1 MLSTS
6 QESVWLFLDSW
17 QFLFIYNSLTGR
29 DWGQEEKGTTEDEMA
44 GLHHWLYGREFE
56 WTPGDD
62 DGQGG
67 LACCNLCG
75 HKESDMT
82 ERLNW
87 TELNWTELMIH
98 KWHLN
103 WKRARDRAQKE
114 SSQVSQD
121 AGEDS
126 DSSSPLGPRT
136 LLKAPSASSCCFS
149 CSQRG
154 TEVTLW
160 GNLPI
165 PNAETV
171 VGEGA
176 TSGKS
181 PKQVTFFSGSQLSF
195 SWADWLELS
204 RLSVSRLW
212 PWSQPSHQ
220 LAFDL
225 RQVLV
230 PIWIGSSFQFFAL
243 NTWMGR

>member
-1 MLSTS
+1 MRWLDCITDSMDVSLSEL
-6 QESVWLFLDSW
+6 QEMMMDREAWHAAIYVVTKSRTWLS
-17 QFLFIYNSLTGR
+17 
-29 DWGQEEKGTTEDEMA
+29 DWI
-44 GLHHWLYGREFE
+44 
-56 WTPGDD
+56 
-62 DGQGG
+62 
-67 LACCNLCG
+67 
-75 HKESDMT
+75 
-82 ERLNW
+82 
-87 TELNWTELMIH
+87 ELNWTELMIH

-103 WKRARDRAQKE
+103 WKRARVRAQKE

-195 SWADWLELS
+195 SWADWL
-204 RLSVSRLW
+204 
-212 PWSQPSHQ
+212 
-220 LAFDL
+220 
-225 RQVLV
+225 
-230 PIWIGSSFQFFAL
+230 
-243 NTWMGR
+243 

>member
-1 MLSTS
+1 MFTCKKVNHVHLQVKNS
-6 QESVWLFLDSW
+6 QKGGTVS
-17 QFLFIYNSLTGR
+17 
-29 DWGQEEKGTTEDEMA
+29 EKLVL
-44 GLHHWLYGREFE
+44 GL
-56 WTPGDD
+56 
-62 DGQGG
+62 
-67 LACCNLCG
+67 
-75 HKESDMT
+75 
-82 ERLNW
+82 
-87 TELNWTELMIH
+87 
-98 KWHLN
+98 
-103 WKRARDRAQKE
+103 
-114 SSQVSQD
+114 QD

-195 SWADWLELS
+195 S
-204 RLSVSRLW
+204 
-212 PWSQPSHQ
+212 
-220 LAFDL
+220 
-225 RQVLV
+225 
-230 PIWIGSSFQFFAL
+230 
-243 NTWMGR
+243 